1 MLTWMEEI
9 KKKSVTFLKT
19 DNVILNLS
27 HSERRKN
34 KNRNYI
40 EAAVCS
46 MIVDNFN
53 HCGVKPDT
61 ITVIT
66 PYLDQQNLL

>member
-1 MLTWMEEI
+1 MLTYMEEI

-19 DNVILNLS
+19 DNIILKFCS
-27 HSERRKN
+27 KERRKS
-34 KNRNYI
+34 KNRNHV

-53 HCGVKPDT
+53 HCGVKPEN

-66 PYLDQQNLL
+66 PFLDQ